1 MIGLLM
7 FEKNMHE
14 SSTRSSPFTLVFSY
28 VKRKS
33 SKEQMY
39 RDFDQKP
46 WNVNGKSCKAK
57 PCKLLFKESFRHLFM
72 RGGRAKIKKSG
83 KSPKY
88 YYYYY
93 YFLFCTP
100 NIGISNIY
108 TNKPIKFLRIACTPI
123 LSLKSICD
131 KIVHCTR
138 ILLIILD
145 WIYKLT
151 NDSSIFLLFRNSSI
165 KSVLDWQILFRTI
178 RATMPFF

>member
-57 PCKLLFKESFRHLFM
+57 PCKLLFKESFRQLFM

-108 TNKPIKFLRIACTPI
+108 TNKPIKFLRIALHPSYHWSWYAIRLYTVPEFY
-123 LSLKSICD
+123 SLYWIEFISWQTTVVYFYCLE
-131 KIVHCTR
+131 IV
-138 ILLIILD
+138 
-145 WIYKLT
+145 
-151 NDSSIFLLFRNSSI
+151 
-165 KSVLDWQILFRTI
+165 
-178 RATMPFF
+178 A